1 MREGGKRVNGEAGVC
16 DRKNFKIFP
25 NSVEMQRGLGHG
37 GVGNAFFWRAQMFQN
52 AAQTIFRLFVLPF
65 RGA

>member
-1 MREGGKRVNGEAGVC
+1 MNGEAGVC

-25 NSVEMQRGLGHG
+25 NSVKMRRGLGHG
-37 GVGNAFFWRAQMFQN
+37 GVANAFFWRGQMCQN

-65 RGA
+65 QGA